1 MILEITDSSGDS
13 IDVELPDD
21 WVNYWD
27 VNPQQHGGLF
37 TWFGQSG
44 VTVVETQPPS
54 SIPDDVLTES
64 HLVYDYYSP
73 YDELWTTVDGQDQPS
88 EILDRELAS
97 LSHCDSLQQAAVDGM
112 LPSAMAWCV
121 TRIHYD
127 RQHTVAADD
136 YADWLSTQ
144 YDIPR
149 ELL

>member
-1 MILEITDSSGDS
+1 MILTITDSSGDS
-13 IDVELPDD
+13 IDVELPDE

-44 VTVVETQPPS
+44 VTVVETRPPS

-64 HLVYDYYSP
+64 HLVYDYYSD
-73 YDELWTTVDGQDQPS
+73 YDEFWTTIDGQDYPS
-88 EILDRELAS
+88 EILGRELDAR
-97 LSHCDSLQQAAVDGM
+97 LNGGTLQQAAVDGM
-112 LPSAMAWCV
+112 LPSAMAWCLTEV
-121 TRIHYD
+121 HHD
-127 RQHTVAADD
+127 RRHTVAADD